1 MQKKEKLNVKDA
13 EQSFSTEPSNSE
25 TIAEKKPLMVI
36 VAEIMQHFVKEDLEP
51 KEILMV
57 LREVESEAMV
67 ALIAERLAEYDG
79 GKN

>member
-1 MQKKEKLNVKDA
+1 MQKKEKLNVKDV